1 MPAFL
6 KMKLLTYIFAT
17 FIGIIPGT
25 LIYVWIGINLD
36 YKYLTNDTFNDNLK
50 ANQNL
55 LLSLL
60 ILGLFF
66 LAKPIYDIYKKK

>member
-1 MPAFL
+1 
-6 KMKLLTYIFAT
+6 MKLLTYIFAT

-36 YKYLTNDTFNDNLK
+36 YKYLTNDTINDNLK

-60 ILGLFF
+60 VLGLFF